1 MGKHKKECRKNYLTR
16 RRKMLK
22 ERKAQ
27 DEDPTSHLQ
36 EEEST
41 SSPAESVVDE
51 PNPTS
56 HLQEEEATSS
66 PAESVVDEPNP
77 KKRRGNDSHATFC
90 ANAQYRTFGELPPE
104 LQFNLMKAI
113 AYFSFTE
120 LVSLSKNVVV
130 FLQCCI
136 GLGLGVWQ
144 ARVT

>member
-1 MGKHKKECRKNYLTR
+1 MGKHKKECRKHYLKR
-16 RRKMLK
+16 HRKMLK

-36 EEEST
+36 DEEST
-41 SSPAESVVDE
+41 SSPAESVDDE

-66 PAESVVDEPNP
+66 PVESVVDEPNP

-90 ANAQYRTFGELPPE
+90 TNAQYRTLGELPE

-113 AYFSFTE
+113 VYFSFAK
-120 LVSLSKNVVV
+120 LL
-130 FLQCCI
+130 
-136 GLGLGVWQ
+136 
-144 ARVT
+144 